1 MDAMNHSGGS
11 GGDGHVAAGTASDFN
26 NEADD
31 EEEGF
36 NRVVRKGGSNMT
48 RVEPK
53 RLKGGPHNDEM
64 LSKDSGSMSGKRK
77 LGGSRGGKAQVK
89 NSNGRNSTS

>member
-1 MDAMNHSGGS
+1 MRKHKNPLTTQVLADSKQRDEESEESVDKKCRGFINLEHFQAAFNDMDAMNHSGGS

-36 NRVVRKGGSNMT
+36 NRVV
-48 RVEPK
+48 
-53 RLKGGPHNDEM
+53 
-64 LSKDSGSMSGKRK
+64 
-77 LGGSRGGKAQVK
+77 
-89 NSNGRNSTS
+89 